1 MTIDAQLFDGTVLQF
16 PDGTEQSVIEKT
28 VKRVTAERQPQEKE
42 GALRQAADVPVNF
55 AKGIA
60 QGVRMLSDAFGADN
74 TVSSSLRG
82 VEDYLGNLLSAQAK
96 NDQQEVAKILQEAE
110 DKGVLEQV
118 LAGLRAF
125 AVAPVDIMSQAFGTI
140 IPALAG
146 GLAGQALRIGARTA
160 AVGTGA
166 TMGTGIGKSSIYDAV
181 KEELSKANIPPDQ
194 VELAAT
200 QAQEYG
206 GKNLDLI
213 LANTLLGGVAAG
225 TGIERALLPG
235 FVRNINSNLAK
246 KGVFGRAAS
255 TGAPELITEGLQGG
269 TEQFS
274 QNVALQREGFDVPTF
289 RGVASGATLEG
300 LAGGTLGAGIGAFSR
315 APEQAPIGTE
325 APPSTAPTREEAA
338 LFRQAE
344 QARYQPLSAEEAR
357 QQDYQRQI
365 DRQNAFQA
373 GLIEPERVSTARP
386 PVAAPPM
393 DLAAAA
399 QQREQAYQQ
408 QMAAQDA
415 RQQPSPTA
423 QPLFTPEGRQE
434 FPAAFPDLAA
444 AQQSIDGT
452 RFQQQTPAPAV
463 TPAQATIP
471 AAGAVANPQMQAA
484 IDRQAEL
491 LGQREGLPQI
501 EQQDLEARADIAAN
515 TGRTG
520 QVGTRFVDLSPM
532 SPREARQKLAVL
544 QDASPDRSLN
554 IVPHPTMSGRF
565 AIEERVAPVEESA
578 APRRESP
585 EGISQQQA
593 VEVLRQVEAT
603 GVITPEAIAA
613 AQQFNLN
620 LEPLVDNFRRK
631 QTSPDILSQQRQGMA
646 DEAALNAELRGG
658 VATPEEAQR
667 LREQG
672 MGRPYDAI
680 QTPPA
685 EARELGLSERERR
698 LNAEDEAARLAANRD
713 PEAIAR
719 RRFQERLQGPE
730 VDFLEGFDVNM
741 EAEPGPASPE
751 FTEQFMKPE
760 GRMSLASGEAT
771 PALKGAVEDMRKKLL
786 PILRRFGLGKVGL
799 RLVDS
804 IENGTADGMY
814 AQQVITLALDSDNPM
829 GVMRHEVIH
838 ALKELGAFTNAE
850 WKILTDAAQ
859 KTWINQFFNRDMQDR
874 YQRIYLEQNGDL
886 KGFPEY
892 LQEEAIAQAFRY
904 FSDTKP
910 LGEPQ
915 QFKRPSGAIA
925 NIMRRLGKFFEA
937 IRNFFFGKGLT
948 SVDDMFLPNSI
959 LADIERGAIT
969 PGRADIRPTTAP
981 KFSVRFNQSGD
992 LTPLDVQKVRVY
1004 EKELEALT
1012 KKIGSRIAGMTSDQ
1026 TVDDVRK
1033 AIKKLQSYTAQG
1045 LAGRE
1050 WYERS
1055 AKAILDAFDGD
1066 PVLAEK
1072 LFQIIAITSANTEVA
1087 ANFTKATNAWK
1098 QFASDKPIKVGTEN
1112 ENKKIEALLYFGID
1126 WEGRKTNTFYTNLME
1141 AMEGKDS
1148 GRSTI
1153 DLHMTRMI
1161 FDKDAPTDAQYELA
1175 ENMVRLLASK
1185 LDIPP
1190 RQVQA
1195 ASWVTQKAKT
1205 MFEDYRAKGW
1215 KKGLNDDELRQF
1227 AFERAVTD
1235 YSHLMKAKV
1244 KQLPITLD
1252 LREPSPDIRARTQ
1265 TITGEVIPSVKTEMS
1280 QMEELDFANKEKLT
1294 KNIQKS
1300 NFVPD
1305 IANALGINSRVRV
1318 TVESGAYEGKV
1329 NPNLKVQV
1337 INADPAAAESDAR
1350 DLAYAMSY
1358 VFKQDATPF
1367 FRADPSLLS
1376 QEQYG
1381 VSLKFGKALTPAMQK
1396 KILGVMNQ
1404 YLGADAGFSKVGSN
1418 EIVMINYRG
1427 EDGQPFLMPD
1437 VDFIDALEKAR
1448 DDINQLSPIEDS
1460 KAFGAKSEYPYH
1472 DWQADTDGNA
1482 ILERLQNSRGERP
1495 YLQKR
1500 LNNLRESFVGKAR
1513 DAVVTAEGT
1522 PRFSLRDF
1530 GSDQSALR
1538 PSPSSDAG
1546 INFNPVKED
1555 AVAYQGSH
1563 YGKARTEVLNGSMY
1577 GKGLRGAEARRLE
1590 RSDDDRIKRRVY
1602 FYIPRGNNTMPNRE
1616 AGVGGFVYTQKLS
1629 NILPPGATM
1638 SRLTR
1643 EAAGDANRFESLVVD
1658 SGYDGY
1664 AVPDYGMMVI
1674 MNQDVPV
1681 NYEGT
1686 VDEVHGGKKFSLRAP
1701 TTPEFKQWFRDSQVV
1716 DSDGKP
1722 LPLYRGQRRDTGGD
1736 NFDLRTRATASF
1748 TSNPDVASIYAV
1760 KPSGERGR
1768 ESMVTPVY
1776 MRMEKPLDLREY
1788 GSDPAPILDL
1798 LGDAGIWGR
1807 SDNAEIVA
1815 IVNDLAQQQYAT
1827 GFLSSNRDDLDLDD
1841 VSTDLSNAVANKN
1854 EDRIVEILD
1863 ATRIDPYA
1871 LADSKVFID
1880 ALKKQGR
1887 YDGIIVKDVLTD
1899 DLAEKAGTREYDTY
1913 RPLNTSQVK
1922 STFNKKPTES
1932 PDIRYSIR
1940 APKTPEFK
1948 QFFGKSKIVNPDGTP
1963 KVMYHG
1969 TARIIDEFIPKQA
1982 NAIFVTENPEFAG
1995 KFSEDSANYI
2005 VLEQIEKLGE
2015 AYAKMQ
2021 PADQVK
2027 FLKKAYRLGAKNND
2041 ISKNVAKANIGT
2053 LDSDLESGRFPDLS
2067 ESYFK
2072 EVSEFFR
2079 DSIRKEL
2086 TSGENIM
2093 PLYVRAENP
2102 FDFENPEHVNQV
2114 HKRLVDLLTK
2124 EFAPSKERLA
2134 SGDWP
2139 AIEDEAVQSMIR
2151 DLGHDGFYVKEGG
2164 EKNLA
2169 VYNPAQI
2176 KSATGNRGTFDP
2188 NNPDIRYSLT
2198 NEPPNRYTK
2207 LTKDDPSF
2215 GKTIVDVTN
2224 SAFNVVRS
2232 DSSRTSARIKLV
2244 NRVSGLTRTLENEP
2258 LFKDGVLRADMV
2270 HHTRGNLQNIIKIG
2284 LVSGLPYLND
2294 DGTIAIERSENNLDR
2309 AKHLVDR
2316 LDTNA
2321 NVVASGLSGRE
2332 FMGEL
2337 ARILRGIDIIAEDK
2351 EIQAQ
2356 GARDLAQADARA
2368 KKLAKEA
2375 KGMSPRA
2382 IAEEQKA
2389 IDELRKDGNKNVNIK
2404 RELQVKP
2411 EDIAWANKQ
2420 LTLVPEVQDI
2430 LDIWKAVNTS
2440 LVNLQEDVGIID
2452 KETADKYRSQKN
2464 YVPLFKSREDLNEES
2479 FFGVGSGT
2487 KTTFK
2492 SKKLEGAF
2500 DIRNVLENI
2509 PKQYAIMTAAAYENQ
2524 TRRISVEQMR
2534 GISEDLA
2541 EITNASDPRVNL
2553 RYRDKGKDVH
2563 VFIENPNDLVAFQ
2576 SMTHQLS
2583 PTMKFL
2589 GGFTRVLRAG
2599 ALINPMFWIRQLIR
2613 DPIHA
2618 TLTAQAGVVT
2628 PFHSA
2633 KEFISIITRNSPEAK
2648 ILEERG
2654 VIGQFDSTVSLQ
2666 EYLGSVGNEAQKNP
2680 NFIQRQLHILLAI
2693 HESSDAATRVAI
2705 FKKAKAKALKD
2716 GMSEK
2721 QAVDYAVFKARESIN
2736 FALMGD
2742 SSFLAAARQMI
2753 PFLNATIVGLDT
2765 LYRAATGYGLN
2776 PEEKAKAKKMFRQ
2789 RAIMLV
2795 GMTLAYAAL
2804 MQDDEDYK
2812 KLPDHVKDGNWLF
2825 PVWLPNTGKT
2835 FVKIP
2840 VPYEVG
2846 YLFKTLPEVVVRYL
2860 SGTSTGKE
2868 ALASI
2873 GGGFIHNMPTGGAP
2887 IPQFAKPTLEVVSN
2901 HSFFT
2906 NRPIEG
2912 MSDSRLPVAQR
2923 GQKASEFSK
2932 MLSNLGLDNIGL
2944 SPAKLD
2950 VFIKGTFAEAGT
2962 MATELADALIMAA
2975 SGDTKTPKNLVNQPF
2990 MRSFLTDPQVNKA
3003 VSDYYEISRT
3013 ATETANLF
3021 TKYKQEGRGDEL
3033 RALVADQDK
3042 RQQIVAAPVLRKI
3055 GDSMSQIQKAI
3066 RAIDANKALPPEERR
3081 ARINEL
3087 QKRYGEI
3094 AEQGR
3099 QIAETLKLR

>member
-1 MTIDAQLFDGTVLQF
+1 
-16 PDGTEQSVIEKT
+16 
-28 VKRVTAERQPQEKE
+28 
-42 GALRQAADVPVNF
+42 
-55 AKGIA
+55 
-60 QGVRMLSDAFGADN
+60 
-74 TVSSSLRG
+74 
-82 VEDYLGNLLSAQAK
+82 
-96 NDQQEVAKILQEAE
+96 
-110 DKGVLEQV
+110 
-118 LAGLRAF
+118 
-125 AVAPVDIMSQAFGTI
+125 
-140 IPALAG
+140 
-146 GLAGQALRIGARTA
+146 
-160 AVGTGA
+160 
-166 TMGTGIGKSSIYDAV
+166 
-181 KEELSKANIPPDQ
+181 
-194 VELAAT
+194 
-200 QAQEYG
+200 
-206 GKNLDLI
+206 
-213 LANTLLGGVAAG
+213 
-225 TGIERALLPG
+225 
-235 FVRNINSNLAK
+235 
-246 KGVFGRAAS
+246 
-255 TGAPELITEGLQGG
+255 
-269 TEQFS
+269 
-274 QNVALQREGFDVPTF
+274 
-289 RGVASGATLEG
+289 
-300 LAGGTLGAGIGAFSR
+300 
-315 APEQAPIGTE
+315 
-325 APPSTAPTREEAA
+325 
-338 LFRQAE
+338 
-344 QARYQPLSAEEAR
+344 
-357 QQDYQRQI
+357 
-365 DRQNAFQA
+365 
-373 GLIEPERVSTARP
+373 
-386 PVAAPPM
+386 
-393 DLAAAA
+393 
-399 QQREQAYQQ
+399 
-408 QMAAQDA
+408 
-415 RQQPSPTA
+415 
-423 QPLFTPEGRQE
+423 
-434 FPAAFPDLAA
+434 
-444 AQQSIDGT
+444 
-452 RFQQQTPAPAV
+452 
-463 TPAQATIP
+463 
-471 AAGAVANPQMQAA
+471 
-484 IDRQAEL
+484 
-491 LGQREGLPQI
+491 
-501 EQQDLEARADIAAN
+501 
-515 TGRTG
+515 
-520 QVGTRFVDLSPM
+520 
-532 SPREARQKLAVL
+532 
-544 QDASPDRSLN
+544 
-554 IVPHPTMSGRF
+554 
-565 AIEERVAPVEESA
+565 
-578 APRRESP
+578 
-585 EGISQQQA
+585 
-593 VEVLRQVEAT
+593 
-603 GVITPEAIAA
+603 
-613 AQQFNLN
+613 
-620 LEPLVDNFRRK
+620 
-631 QTSPDILSQQRQGMA
+631 
-646 DEAALNAELRGG
+646 
-658 VATPEEAQR
+658 
-667 LREQG
+667 
-672 MGRPYDAI
+672 
-680 QTPPA
+680 
-685 EARELGLSERERR
+685 
-698 LNAEDEAARLAANRD
+698 
-713 PEAIAR
+713 
-719 RRFQERLQGPE
+719 
-730 VDFLEGFDVNM
+730 
-741 EAEPGPASPE
+741 
-751 FTEQFMKPE
+751 
-760 GRMSLASGEAT
+760 
-771 PALKGAVEDMRKKLL
+771 
-786 PILRRFGLGKVGL
+786 
-799 RLVDS
+799 
-804 IENGTADGMY
+804 
-814 AQQVITLALDSDNPM
+814 
-829 GVMRHEVIH
+829 
-838 ALKELGAFTNAE
+838 
-850 WKILTDAAQ
+850 
-859 KTWINQFFNRDMQDR
+859 
-874 YQRIYLEQNGDL
+874 
-886 KGFPEY
+886 
-892 LQEEAIAQAFRY
+892 
-904 FSDTKP
+904 
-910 LGEPQ
+910 
-915 QFKRPSGAIA
+915 
-925 NIMRRLGKFFEA
+925 
-937 IRNFFFGKGLT
+937 
-948 SVDDMFLPNSI
+948 MFLPNSI

-1969 TARIIDEFIPKQA
+1969 TARDIFEFIPKQA
-1982 NAIFVTENPEFAG
+1982 NAIFVTESPEFAEI
-1995 KFSEDSANYI
+1995 FTNDSLQYM
-2005 VLEQIEKLGE
+2005 VQEQIKSIQAMFQDMSPQDQLELMRNGYKLAVKE
-2015 AYAKMQ
+2015 
-2021 PADQVK
+2021 K
-2027 FLKKAYRLGAKNND
+2027 FLSKAAVKDEIAELTDMVNQGLSLTNEFGR
-2041 ISKNVAKANIGT
+2041 VAESFAPSIERS
-2053 LDSDLESGRFPDLS
+2053 LASGR
-2067 ESYFK
+2067 
-2072 EVSEFFR
+2072 
-2079 DSIRKEL
+2079 
-2086 TSGENIM
+2086 NIM

-2102 FDFENPEHVNQV
+2102 FDYENPAHIKAIN
-2114 HKRLVDLLTK
+2114 L
-2124 EFAPSKERLA
+2124 APQEIEDVKA
-2134 SGDWP
+2134 GDWTT
-2139 AIEDEAVQSMIR
+2139 IEDTQIQESIR
-2151 DLGHDGFYVKEGG
+2151 NAGFDGFYVKERGK
-2164 EKNLA
+2164 KNLA
-2169 VYNPAQI
+2169 VYNPAQL

-2207 LTKDDPSF
+2207 LVADDPTT
-2215 GKTIVDVTN
+2215 GKAIVDTAT
-2224 SAFNVVRS
+2224 SAFNAVRS

-2244 NRVSGLTRTLENEP
+2244 DKFAGLSRALENIP
-2258 LFKDGVLRADMV
+2258 LFKDGILRADML
-2270 HHTRGNLQNIIKIG
+2270 HHSKAQGINLIKTG
-2284 LVSGLPYLND
+2284 LVTGTPYLND
-2294 DGTIAIERSENNLDR
+2294 DGTIAIDRSENNLAR
-2309 AKHLVDR
+2309 AAHLADR
-2316 LDTNA
+2316 LNSNP
-2321 NVVASGLSGRE
+2321 NVIASGLSGRAYVAE
-2332 FMGEL
+2332 TARMLRGADILAEDAEIRAEGERQL
-2337 ARILRGIDIIAEDK
+2337 AR
-2351 EIQAQ
+2351 
-2356 GARDLAQADARA
+2356 ADARA
-2368 KKLAKEA
+2368 KKLAQEA
-2375 KGMSPRA
+2375 KTMSPRA
-2382 IAEEQKA
+2382 IAKEQKE
-2389 IDELRKDGNKNVNIK
+2389 IDSLRREGKKNVKTK

-2411 EDIAWANKQ
+2411 EDIAWAQKQ
-2420 LTLVPEVQDI
+2420 IEITPELQDI
-2430 LDIWKAVNTS
+2430 LGIWKEVNTS
-2440 LVNLQEDVGIID
+2440 LVNLYQDVGLID

-2464 YVPLFKSREDLNEES
+2464 YVPLFKSREDLNEEQ
-2479 FFGVGSGT
+2479 FFRAGTGT
-2487 KTTFK
+2487 KSVAK
-2492 SKKLEGAF
+2492 IKKLEGA
-2500 DIRNVLENI
+2500 DITRNIWENVD
-2509 PKQYAIMTAAAYENQ
+2509 KQYATMIAAAYENQ

-2534 GISEDLA
+2534 GISPDLA

-2553 RYRDKGKDVH
+2553 RYRDDGKDVH
-2563 VFIENPNDLVAFQ
+2563 VVIENPNDLAAFQ

-2633 KEFISIITRNSPEAK
+2633 KEFISVITRNSDEAR
-2648 ILEERG
+2648 ILAERG
-2654 VIGQFDSTVSLQ
+2654 VIGQFDSTVSLP
-2666 EYLGSVGNEAQKNP
+2666 EFLGEVGKDKQKSP
-2680 NFIQRQLHILLAI
+2680 NFIQKGLHRLLEI
-2693 HESSDAATRVAI
+2693 HEASDAATRVSI
-2705 FKKAKAKALKD
+2705 FKKAKAQALKD

-2721 QAVDYAVFKARESIN
+2721 QAVDFAVFKARESIN
-2736 FALMGD
+2736 FALTGD

-2753 PFLNATIVGLDT
+2753 PFLNATVVGLDT

-2776 PEEKAKAKKMFRQ
+2776 PEEKAKVKKMFRQ

-2804 MQDDEDYK
+2804 MHDDEDYK

-2873 GGGFIHNMPTGGAP
+2873 GGGFIHNMPTGGTP